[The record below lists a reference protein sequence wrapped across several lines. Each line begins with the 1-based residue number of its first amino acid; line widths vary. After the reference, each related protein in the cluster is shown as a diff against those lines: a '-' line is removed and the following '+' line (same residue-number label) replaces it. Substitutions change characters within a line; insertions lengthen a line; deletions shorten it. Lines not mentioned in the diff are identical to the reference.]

1 MFEFVIMVNMIV
13 YHEPVFKV
21 GEVIRIEGLGFTNRD
36 DCEDELMQMYLREQ
50 EYVGEKDDVEIIL
63 QATPTQM
70 QIKAGSVTTVRMCM
84 SSTEAVVPL
93 K

>member
-1 MFEFVIMVNMIV
+1 MFEFVMMVNMIV

-21 GEVIRIEGLGFTNRD
+21 DEVTRIEGLSFANRD
-36 DCEDELMQMYLREQ
+36 ECEDELMQMYLREQ
-50 EYVGEKDDVEIIL
+50 EYIDEKDDVEISL

-70 QIKAGSVTTVRMCM
+70 HIKAGSVTTVSMCM

>member
-13 YHEPVFKV
+13 YHEPVFKL
-21 GEVIRIEGLGFTNRD
+21 GEVTRIEGLSFTHRYE
-36 DCEDELMQMYLREQ
+36 CEDKLMQMYLREQ
-50 EYVGEKDDVEIIL
+50 EYVDEKDDVEVSL

-70 QIKAGSVTTVRMCM
+70 QIKAGSMTTVTMCM

-93 K
+93 R

>member
-1 MFEFVIMVNMIV
+1 MFEFVLMVNMIV

-21 GEVIRIEGLGFTNRD
+21 GEVTRIEGLSFTNRD
-36 DCEDELMQMYLREQ
+36 ECEDELMQMYLREQ
-50 EYVGEKDDVEIIL
+50 EYVDEKDDVEISL

-70 QIKAGSVTTVRMCM
+70 HIEGGSVTTVRMCM
-84 SSTEAVVPL
+84 SSTEAVVPM

>member
-1 MFEFVIMVNMIV
+1 MFEFVLMVNMIV
-13 YHEPVFKV
+13 YHEPVFKI
-21 GEVIRIEGLGFTNRD
+21 GEVTRIEGSSFTNRD
-36 DCEDELMQMYLREQ
+36 ECEDELMQMYLRGQ
-50 EYVGEKDDVEIIL
+50 ENVEEKDNVKVSL

-70 QIKAGSVTTVRMCM
+70 HINAGSMTTVTMCM

>member
-13 YHEPVFKV
+13 YHEPVFKL
-21 GEVIRIEGLGFTNRD
+21 GEVTRIEGLSFTNRD
-36 DCEDELMQMYLREQ
+36 ECEDELMQMYLREQ
-50 EYVGEKDDVEIIL
+50 EYIDEKDDVKISL

-70 QIKAGSVTTVRMCM
+70 HINAGSMTTVTICM